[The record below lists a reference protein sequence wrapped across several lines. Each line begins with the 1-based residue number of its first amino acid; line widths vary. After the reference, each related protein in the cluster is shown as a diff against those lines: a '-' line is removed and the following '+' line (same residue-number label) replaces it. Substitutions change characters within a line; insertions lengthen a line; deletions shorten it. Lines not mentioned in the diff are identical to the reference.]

1 MIMDRQYGGYADHI
15 RIGHADDALQIIGQ
29 VLEETEFDPESVRA
43 VLEAVK
49 EAIERGILQ

>member
-1 MIMDRQYGGYADHI
+1 MNKRYGGYADHI

-43 VLEAVK
+43 VFEALK
-49 EAIERGILQ
+49 DAIERGILQ